1 VGAEPGEA
9 CGARRE
15 MIAIACALSNL
26 ALSARELR
34 YQLRDD
40 RGDHAKPAGRTGLTS
55 RTVTHHKADHPER

>member
-34 YQLRDD
+34 YQLSTTAETMPNPLDVPD
-40 RGDHAKPAGRTGLTS
+40 
-55 RTVTHHKADHPER
+55 